1 LGVGRWFKYYSS
13 TIGAQM
19 IIGTDLD
26 GVLVDSVIPVVEF
39 AERNT
44 GIKAPEGKRDWYFS
58 TFPEPL
64 RKEIQRLFRDDAFM
78 NNTHT
83 FHGVA
88 STLLKW
94 KDAGHVVYIITA
106 RTEAIRENTKK
117 MVERMF
123 AGMYAG
129 LYFVDIGTPK
139 TDIMRQLKIE
149 RWIDDSGHGCKEAC
163 ELGIRTF
170 LIHNRYTTE
179 YNQCVIGELPVVPV
193 KVISDIVL

>member
-1 LGVGRWFKYYSS
+1 
-13 TIGAQM
+13 M

-26 GVLVDSVIPVVEF
+26 GVLVDSVIPVVEL

-44 GIKAPEGKRDWYFS
+44 GIKVPDGKRDWYFS
-58 TFPEPL
+58 TFPELL

-94 KDAGHVVYIITA
+94 KDAGHIVYIITA
-106 RTEAIRENTKK
+106 RVPEIRENTKK
-117 MVERMF
+117 MVDRMF
-123 AGMYAG
+123 GGMYAA
-129 LYFVDIGTPK
+129 LYYVDIGKPK
-139 TDIMRQLKIE
+139 TDLMRQLKLQI
-149 RWIDDSGHGCKEAC
+149 WIDDSSHGAKESC

-170 LIHNRYTTE
+170 LIHNKYTAE
-179 YNQCVIGELPVVPV
+179 YNQCVIGELPVVPI